1 MGKRGIGEKGKRE
14 RGEKGKKDSCF
25 SSSPFPPFPSWP
37 PFFKAACQSLIL
49 IVLIASPV
57 VGQQNKPG
65 LTIEGVVL
73 DSAGAP
79 IVEAQIQIASAS
91 GFVATTTTRGDG
103 SFRILTDNHQTQT
116 LIVRAA
122 GFATHEQ
129 QLSSTSQATLQIVLM
144 PAVVSAKVT
153 VAAARVESRADET
166 ASTVVLLD
174 AAELNTT
181 AAVTLDDALRQVP
194 GFSLFRRSGS
204 RTANP
209 TSQGVSLRG
218 IGASGAS
225 RALVLNDGV
234 PLNDPFGG
242 WVYWNRVPRESI
254 SNVEI
259 LEGGAS
265 HLYGST
271 ALAGLIDIST
281 KKPLNHHVSLSA
293 SYGNEFTPNG
303 SLFSSGTHREWSA
316 SLAAEIF
323 RTDGYILIPEAQRGL
338 VDTPAGSRDAV
349 MNLRIERRLS
359 QSRRLFG
366 TASFFGESR
375 KNGTPLQTNRT
386 HLRQFTFGGEFAS
399 ETVGAFVG
407 RIWGGTQ
414 VFDQNFSA
422 ISADRN
428 SEQLTRVQRV
438 PAQVFALSGQ
448 WSREVGRL
456 QQFVAGV
463 DTREVRGAS
472 DELVFVNGRATSTIG
487 AGGREHTTGVYF
499 EDLVRVGRSL
509 FVNLSA
515 RFDHWNNFDAFSA
528 TRSVAPGS
536 PTITTAFADRSEYA
550 LSRHGSVVY
559 KFSEQLAVVFA
570 GFRSFRAPT
579 LNELYRSFR
588 VGNVVTLA
596 NENLRAE
603 KLKGFEGGL
612 RWSARQNRFEMQ
624 SNFFWNDIKRP
635 VANVTLQTTP
645 ALITRQRQNLGRT
658 RARGIEL
665 HTELRFD
672 KNWNLSAGYLL
683 ADSTVVSFP
692 VNPQLEGLQVPQ
704 VPRHQFTFQ
713 LRYLNPSII
722 TVGFQG
728 RAASTQFDDDQNLF
742 PLEPYFTLD
751 TYVSR
756 RLHEKLELFC
766 AIENV
771 LNQRYEVGKTP
782 VTTLGPPILFR
793 VGLKVRLGSQ

>member
-1 MGKRGIGEKGKRE
+1 MTNVKLGKGKEGKRKRRE
-14 RGEKGKKDSCF
+14 F
-25 SSSPFPPFPSWP
+25 FPSFP
-37 PFFKAACQSLIL
+37 IPQFPFFSFSFGFGPSLLIL
-49 IVLIASPV
+49 IALIASPV
-57 VGQQNKPG
+57 LAQQNNSG

-79 IVEAQIQIASAS
+79 IVEAQVQIANS
-91 GFVATTTTRGDG
+91 GGLVAATTTRGDG
-103 SFRILTDNHQTQT
+103 SFRILTDNHQPLTI
-116 LIVRAA
+116 IVRAA

-144 PAVVSAKVT
+144 PAVVSANVT
-153 VAAARVESRADET
+153 IAAARIESHVDET
-166 ASTVVLLD
+166 AATVVVLQD
-174 AAELNTT
+174 RELNTT
-181 AAVTLDDALRQVP
+181 AAVTLDDTLRQVP

-225 RALVLNDGV
+225 RALVLADGV

-254 SNVEI
+254 SHVEV

-281 KKPLNHHVSLSA
+281 KSASSNHVSLSA

-303 SLFSSGTHREWSA
+303 SLFVSGTRRGWSA
-316 SLAAEIF
+316 SLAAEVF

-338 VDTPAGSRDAV
+338 VDTAAGSRDAV

-359 QSRRLFG
+359 QAGRLFG

-386 HLRQFTFGGEFAS
+386 HLRQFAFGGELAS
-399 ETVGAFVG
+399 ETAGAFVG

-428 SEQLTRVQRV
+428 TETLTRVQRV
-438 PAQVFALSGQ
+438 PAQVLGASGQ
-448 WSREVGRL
+448 WSREIGSI
-456 QQFVAGV
+456 QTFVAGV

-472 DELVFVNGRATSTIG
+472 DELAFVNGRATSTIG
-487 AGGREHTTGVYF
+487 AGGRERTTGVYF
-499 EDLVRVGRSL
+499 EDLLRIGHSI
-509 FVNLSA
+509 FVNLTG
-515 RFDHWNNFDAFSA
+515 RFDHWNNFEAFSA

-536 PTITTAFADRSEYA
+536 PTITTAFADRSENA
-550 LSRHGSVVY
+550 LSGYGSVVY
-559 KFSEQLAVVFA
+559 KFSEQVSAVFA
-570 GFRSFRAPT
+570 GFKSFRAPT

-603 KLKGFEGGL
+603 KLTGGEAGL
-612 RWSARQNRFEMQ
+612 RWSSWQNRFEMQ
-624 SNFFWNDIKRP
+624 SNFFWNFINQP

-658 RARGIEL
+658 RARGLEIRSEM
-665 HTELRFD
+665 RFD
-672 KNWNLSAGYLL
+672 KDWDFSAGYLL
-683 ADSTVVSFP
+683 SDSTVVSFP

-713 LRYLNPSII
+713 LRYLNPSVI
-722 TVGFQG
+722 TVAFQG

-742 PLEPYFTLD
+742 PLGPYFTLD
-751 TYVSR
+751 TRVSR
-756 RLHEKLELFC
+756 RLHEKVELFC
-766 AIENV
+766 AVENL

-793 VGLKVRLGSQ
+793 AGFKIQIGP

>member
-1 MGKRGIGEKGKRE
+1 M
-14 RGEKGKKDSCF
+14 
-25 SSSPFPPFPSWP
+25 
-37 PFFKAACQSLIL
+37 KAICNAAMRWLKTACRYLIL
-49 IVLIASPV
+49 IAAISSSTHA
-57 VGQQNKPG
+57 QQNSG
-65 LTIEGVVL
+65 LTIEGVVH

-79 IVEAQIQIASAS
+79 IVEAQIQIANS
-91 GFVATTTTRGDG
+91 GGVVAATTTRGDG
-103 SFRILTDNHQTQT
+103 SFRILTDNHQPLTI
-116 LIVRAA
+116 IVRAA

-129 QLSSTSQATLQIVLM
+129 QISSTSQAALQIVLM
-144 PAVVSAKVT
+144 PAVISADVT

-166 ASTVVLLD
+166 AATIVVLQD
-174 AAELNTT
+174 SELNTT
-181 AAVTLDDALRQVP
+181 AAATLDDTLRQVP

-225 RALVLNDGV
+225 RALVLADGL

-254 SNVEI
+254 SNVEV

-281 KKPLNHHVSLSA
+281 KSASNNLVSLSA

-303 SLFSSGTHREWSA
+303 SLFASGTRRGWSA

-323 RTDGYILIPEAQRGL
+323 RTDGYILVPKAQRGL
-338 VDTPAGSRDAV
+338 IDTAAGSRDAV
-349 MNLRIERRLS
+349 MNVRVERRLS
-359 QSRRLFG
+359 QAGRLFG

-386 HLRQFTFGGEFAS
+386 HLRQFAIGGEFDS
-399 ETVGAFVG
+399 ETAGVFVG

-414 VFDQNFSA
+414 MFDQNFSA
-422 ISADRN
+422 ISADRKT
-428 SEQLTRVQRV
+428 ETITRVQRV
-438 PAQVFALSGQ
+438 PAQVFGVSGQ
-448 WSREVGRL
+448 WSREIGSN
-456 QQFVAGV
+456 QTFVAGV

-472 DELVFVNGRATSTIG
+472 DELAFVNGRASATVS
-487 AGGREHTTGVYF
+487 AGGRERTAGVYF
-499 EDLVRVGRSL
+499 EDLLRVGRRV
-509 FVNLSA
+509 FVNLTG
-515 RFDHWNNFDAFSA
+515 RFDHWNNFNAFSA

-536 PTITTAFADRSEYA
+536 PTITTAFADRSEHA
-550 LSRHGSVVY
+550 LSGHGSVVY
-559 KFSEQLAVVFA
+559 KFNEQLAAVFA
-570 GFRSFRAPT
+570 VFNSFRAPT

-588 VGNVVTLA
+588 VGNVLTLA

-603 KLKGFEGGL
+603 KLKGVEAGL
-612 RWSARQNRFEMQ
+612 RWSSWQNRFEMQ
-624 SNFFWNDIKRP
+624 SNFFWNDISQP

-645 ALITRQRQNLGRT
+645 TLITRQRQNLGST
-658 RARGIEL
+658 RARGLEVRS
-665 HTELRFD
+665 EVRFD
-672 KNWNLSAGYLL
+672 KDWDLSAGYLL

-692 VNPQLEGLQVPQ
+692 VNPQLEGLRVPQ

-713 LRYLNPSII
+713 LRYLNPSVI
-722 TVGFQG
+722 TVAFQG

-742 PLEPYFTLD
+742 PLGSYFTLD

-756 RLHEKLELFC
+756 RLREKVELFC
-766 AIENV
+766 AVENL
-771 LNQRYEVGKTP
+771 LNQRYEIGKTP
-782 VTTLGPPILFR
+782 VTTLGPPILVR
-793 VGLKVRLGSQ
+793 VGFKVQLGAH

>member
-1 MGKRGIGEKGKRE
+1 LAIDNAQSAMTSIANLQ
-14 RGEKGKKDSCF
+14 SVIV
-25 SSSPFPPFPSWP
+25 SSGVFVRS
-37 PFFKAACQSLIL
+37 
-49 IVLIASPV
+49 IVLIFITLICSSSFSFTAA
-57 VGQQNKPG
+57 QQNNHG
-65 LTIEGVVL
+65 VTIEGVVL

-79 IVEAQIQIASAS
+79 IVEAQVQIANS
-91 GFVATTTTRGDG
+91 GGLVAATTTRGDG
-103 SFRILTDNHQTQT
+103 SFRILTDNHQPLT
-116 LIVRAA
+116 LIVKAA

-129 QLSSTSQATLQIVLM
+129 QLSSSSQAALQIVLM
-144 PAVVSAKVT
+144 PAGVSAKVT
-153 VAAARVESRADET
+153 IAAARVEGRADET
-166 ASTVVLLD
+166 AATVVLLQGTD
-174 AAELNTT
+174 LNTT
-181 AAVTLDDALRQVP
+181 AAVTLDDTLRQVP

-225 RALVLNDGV
+225 RALVLADGV

-254 SNVEI
+254 SQVEV

-281 KKPLNHHVSLSA
+281 KRASNNHVSLSA

-303 SLFSSGTHREWSA
+303 SLFVSGTRRGWSA

-323 RTDGYILIPEAQRGL
+323 RTDGYVLIPEAQRGL
-338 VDTPAGSRDAV
+338 VDTAAGSRDAV

-359 QSRRLFG
+359 QAGRLFA
-366 TASFFGESR
+366 TAAFFGESR

-399 ETVGAFVG
+399 ETVGAFVS
-407 RIWGGTQ
+407 RAWGGTQ

-422 ISADRN
+422 ISADRTT
-428 SEQLTRVQRV
+428 ETITRVQRV
-438 PAQVFALSGQ
+438 PAQVFGVSGQ
-448 WSREVGRL
+448 WSREIGSV
-456 QQFVAGV
+456 QTFVAGV

-472 DELVFVNGRATSTIG
+472 DELAFVNGRATSTVS
-487 AGGREHTTGVYF
+487 AGGRERTTGVYF
-499 EDLVRVGRSL
+499 EDLVRVGHSI
-509 FVNLSA
+509 FVNLTA
-515 RFDHWNNFDAFSA
+515 RFDHWNNFDAFST

-536 PTITTAFADRSEYA
+536 PTITTTFADRSEHA
-550 LSRHGSVVY
+550 LSGHGSVVY
-559 KFSEQLAVVFA
+559 KFSEQVSAVFA
-570 GFRSFRAPT
+570 GFKSFRAPT

-596 NENLRAE
+596 NEKLRAE
-603 KLKGFEGGL
+603 KLTGVEAGL
-612 RWSARQNRFEMQ
+612 RLSSWKNRFEMQ
-624 SNFFWNDIKRP
+624 SNFFWNDINQP

-658 RARGIEL
+658 RARGLEIRSDM
-665 HTELRFD
+665 RFD
-672 KNWNLSAGYLL
+672 KNWDLSAGYLL

-704 VPRHQFTFQ
+704 VARHQFTFQ
-713 LRYLNPSII
+713 LRYLNPSVI
-722 TVGFQG
+722 TVAFQG

-742 PLEPYFTLD
+742 PLGPYFTLD

-756 RLHEKLELFC
+756 RLHEKVELFC
-766 AIENV
+766 AVENL
-771 LNQRYEVGKTP
+771 LNQRYEAGKTP
-782 VTTLGPPILFR
+782 VTTLGPPILVRAGF
-793 VGLKVRLGSQ
+793 KVQLSTH

>member
-1 MGKRGIGEKGKRE
+1 LLKANCQLKEVLETVFKSAIGNRQSAMGSLKL
-14 RGEKGKKDSCF
+14 
-25 SSSPFPPFPSWP
+25 
-37 PFFKAACQSLIL
+37 ACQYLIL
-49 IVLIASPV
+49 MALIASPV
-57 VGQQNKPG
+57 IGQRNNSG
-65 LTIEGVVL
+65 LTIEGVVV

-79 IVEAQIQIASAS
+79 IVEAHVQIANS
-91 GFVATTTTRGDG
+91 GGLVAATTTRGDG
-103 SFRILTDNHQTQT
+103 SFRILSDSHQTLT
-116 LIVRAA
+116 LVVKAA

-129 QLSSTSQATLQIVLM
+129 QLSSTSQVALQIVLM
-144 PAVVSAKVT
+144 PASISAKVT
-153 VAAARVESRADET
+153 IAAARVESRADET
-166 ASTVVLLD
+166 AATVVLLQGT
-174 AAELNTT
+174 ELNTT
-181 AAVTLDDALRQVP
+181 AAATLDDTLRQVP

-225 RALVLNDGV
+225 RALVLADGV

-242 WVYWNRVPRESI
+242 WVYWNRVPRESV
-254 SNVEI
+254 SHVEV

-281 KKPLNHHVSLSA
+281 KSASNNHVSLSA
-293 SYGNEFTPNG
+293 SYGNEFAPNG
-303 SLFSSGTHREWSA
+303 SLFMSGTRRGWSA

-338 VDTPAGSRDAV
+338 VDTAAGSRDAV

-359 QSRRLFG
+359 QAGRLFG

-399 ETVGAFVG
+399 ETAGAFVG

-414 VFDQNFSA
+414 MFDQNFSA

-428 SEQLTRVQRV
+428 TETITRVQRV
-438 PAQVFALSGQ
+438 PAQVFGVSGQ
-448 WSREVGRL
+448 WSREIGRI
-456 QQFVAGV
+456 QTFVTGV

-472 DELVFVNGRATSTIG
+472 DELAFVNGRATSTVG
-487 AGGREHTTGVYF
+487 AGGRERTTGVYF
-499 EDLVRVGRSL
+499 EDILRVGRSV
-509 FVNLSA
+509 FVNLTG

-528 TRSVAPGS
+528 TRSLAPGS
-536 PTITTAFADRSEYA
+536 ATITTAFTDRSEHA
-550 LSRHGSVVY
+550 LSGYGSIVY
-559 KFSEQLAVVFA
+559 KFSEQVSAVFA
-570 GFRSFRAPT
+570 GFKSFRAPT

-603 KLKGFEGGL
+603 KLTGVEAGL
-612 RWSARQNRFEMQ
+612 RWSSWQNRFEMQ
-624 SNFFWNDIKRP
+624 SNFFWNNINQP

-658 RARGIEL
+658 RARGLEIRSEM
-665 HTELRFD
+665 RFD
-672 KNWNLSAGYLL
+672 KNWDFAAGYLL

-713 LRYLNPSII
+713 LRYLNPSVI
-722 TVGFQG
+722 TVAFQG
-728 RAASTQFDDDQNLF
+728 RTASTQFDDDQNLF
-742 PLEPYFTLD
+742 PLGPYFTLD

-756 RLHEKLELFC
+756 RLHEKVELFC
-766 AIENV
+766 AVENL

-793 VGLKVRLGSQ
+793 AGFKIHLGSH